1 MEGLFSCS
9 CCSDGTVSTEV
20 TTCGPPLA
28 LKLSIHCP
36 LPHTGTESALFLNGQ
51 DAALI
56 RASSIPDATG
66 QVVLHMANSQ
76 NVEWK
81 AGSLAAV
88 ARMEEAGDAVAS
100 TEVMNCGPP
109 IALKLL
115 QNVSFAIMMDQERS
129 KEKEVAI
136 QSHPTILRGILR
148 IMDWSERWFYKKTIL
163 PSIDGPSGL
172 TLNGNEQDIVLEAS
186 SSPVLETVRLT
197 FPTIT
202 IFQ

>member
-1 MEGLFSCS
+1 
-9 CCSDGTVSTEV
+9 
-20 TTCGPPLA
+20 
-28 LKLSIHCP
+28 
-36 LPHTGTESALFLNGQ
+36 
-51 DAALI
+51 
-56 RASSIPDATG
+56 
-66 QVVLHMANSQ
+66 MANSQ

-100 TEVMNCGPP
+100 TEVMNCGPL
-109 IALKLL
+109 IALKCPLFGWPRCGTDPSERQSL
-115 QNVSFAIMMDQERS
+115 MQPANSQKVSFAIMMDQERS

-148 IMDWSERWFYKKTIL
+148 IMDWSERWFYKKAIL
-163 PSIDGPSGL
+163 PSIDGPPGL

-186 SSPVLETVRLT
+186 SSPGLETVRLT